1 MSRRKPVVAPGSAVF
16 MDPGLTLWQ
25 RHGRGGA
32 GGSTDLNRVVQRAR
46 YQGRRVKPLD
56 GDLRSRTLSILY
68 PAFDT
73 DGVPI
78 LDGASSPASED
89 PADAKK
95 WLSFEFDQMIEEGVS
110 RVLDLGGGDRVLQ
123 EYNRDLEVPE
133 FCRDYGIGLTAAFYL
148 GPNME
153 DFRHVL
159 QILKAG
165 HLKGARI
172 LLVLNEGVIRQGQS
186 TKDAFGP
193 IVGHPDF
200 HAILKDGARAVVMPR
215 LSCLDQLQ
223 ERGLGIYD
231 AIHSLPDKDGVKAS
245 PVLQHMTDKWAKE
258 IELQHSEAGTLEW
271 HP

>member
-73 DGVPI
+73 DGAPI

-159 QILKAG
+159 Q
-165 HLKGARI
+165 
-172 LLVLNEGVIRQGQS
+172 GQS
-186 TKDAFGP
+186 TKNAFGP

-231 AIHSLPDKDGVKAS
+231 AIHSLPDKDGEKAS
-245 PVLQHMTDKWAKE
+245 PVLQHMTDKWAKA